1 MHYLMLKLGEASV
14 TSDIWLSLLIAEI
27 MLHPAGWPKQDT
39 ATLWNGGSNPQ
50 PGSGSFSEEDLPVS
64 SPEWQL

>member
-27 MLHPAGWPKQDT
+27 MLHPAGRPKQDT
-39 ATLWNGGSNPQ
+39 ATLWHGGSNPQ
-50 PGSGSFSEEDLPVS
+50 PGSGSFSDEDLPVS